1 MKNQARHAIALFA
14 ATLLTLT
21 SSPSQAQDASLIAI
35 TKSQNFQQDEKG
47 IPSLIDSSGE
57 DRVES

>member
-21 SSPSQAQDASLIAI
+21 SSPSQAQDANLIAI
-35 TKSQNFQQDEKG
+35 TKSQNFQQNQSG
-47 IPSLIDSSGE
+47 IPSLIDQSEE
-57 DRVES
+57 DSLF